1 MRLLERR
8 LGIGRTCKVL
18 GQQKLVVGIE
28 KPLQESEQEFAQ
40 ALASGAH
47 DAGVGIR
54 VRVLGTLGSQVHQAV
69 ASRPEVALLD
79 DVVTAS
85 GRVELR
91 YWVKEQ
97 AVSMTLHRFGNP
109 SPRFHE
115 LAAQLLAPAHLGG

>member
-1 MRLLERR
+1 MEMEKRGE
-8 LGIGRTCKVL
+8 GTTIDDAAA
-18 GQQKLVVGIE
+18 QQHQRQQAGG
-28 KPLQESEQEFAQ
+28 QESEQEFAQ